1 MPGGACGR
9 CHFLIIGCGAVR
21 RWQAGPGRILIEA
34 TGIAGSCSI
43 DHLPVFVDV
52 GILYVLCVEPTHVQ
66 QLELA
71 RLEHVL
77 FLLLCGCLLPVYSLI
92 LFHLE

>member
-1 MPGGACGR
+1 M
-9 CHFLIIGCGAVR
+9 R

-34 TGIAGSCSI
+34 AGVAGSCPV

-52 GILYVLCVEPTHVQ
+52 RILYVLCVEPTHVQ
-66 QLELA
+66 QLELT

-77 FLLLCGCLLPVYSLI
+77 FLLLRGCLLSVYS
-92 LFHLE
+92 